1 VASPATAER
10 RRPTAVGSGD
20 LLGIK
25 VIKLNKI
32 KETQTI
38 GVQICSLLETGAS
51 FLFNARNFRLPTQTK
66 NAQTCRH
73 LATSFRTAKNL
84 RSNPPPK
91 HRRLLDA

>member
-1 VASPATAER
+1 
-10 RRPTAVGSGD
+10 

-32 KETQTI
+32 KGTRT
-38 GVQICSLLETGAS
+38 TGSNLPAAQNRRE
-51 FLFNARNFRLPTQTK
+51 LFFKARNFRLPAQTK

-84 RSNPPPK
+84 CSNPSPK
-91 HRRLLDA
+91 NRRRLDA